1 MITKLIGVLKKNWQ
15 LIIIVILVIV
25 LIGRRSSSP
34 LYKSVNSLPSVGGGF
49 GEVAD
54 LKMTGSTG
62 LPSYEAAPAPNVKDR
77 LVVKNSTIS
86 LLVNEVANIQKQI
99 IQKAESLGGYMVD
112 SSIES
117 PEGIKSGN
125 VTIRIPAKNLN
136 EALEFFRGLAI
147 RVVSENLT
155 GSDVTDQY
163 VDIQARLE
171 ILNKTKVK
179 FEEILNKAVNVS
191 EMMEVQRS
199 LINLQDQI
207 DSLKGQENYL
217 VKSAEMAKITVYL
230 STDELSLPYAPSQ
243 PWRPTVIFKQAVRSM
258 LGALRGLGTLI
269 IWIAVFSII
278 WLPTI
283 IVYLFWRRRR
293 SQTNN

>member
-77 LVVKNSTIS
+77 LVVKNSTLS
-86 LLVNEVANIQKQI
+86 LLVNEVANVQKQI
-99 IQKAESLGGYMVD
+99 IQKTESLGGYMVD
-112 SSIES
+112 SNLNS

-125 VTIRIPAKNLN
+125 VTVRIPAKKLE
-136 EALEFFRGLAI
+136 EALDFFRSLSI

-155 GSDVTDQY
+155 GYDVTDQY

-171 ILNKTKVK
+171 ILNKTKAK
-179 FEEILNKAVNVS
+179 FEEILNKAATVS

-199 LINLQDQI
+199 LISLQDQI
-207 DSLKGQENYL
+207 DSLKGQEDYL
-217 VKSAEMAKITVYL
+217 VKNADNARITVYL

-243 PWRPTVIFKQAVRSM
+243 PWRPTVIFKQAVRS
-258 LGALRGLGTLI
+258 LVGALRGLGTLM
-269 IWIAVFSII
+269 IWIVVFSVI
-278 WLPTI
+278 WLPTLI
-283 IVYLFWRRRR
+283 IYLLWRKRR
-293 SQTNN
+293 SQVNN